1 MSSPL
6 LQGTYY
12 PTTLK
17 SIIKNSLLHASI
29 RKGPVDIVIQLL
41 EIGADTEQ
49 NGCCHKTPI
58 IAAIESDHIDIL
70 TLLVKLVL
78 MFIIM
83 YALNCSNKNRRLM
96 LEILLKCG
104 VDPTLPDH
112 FEYTVM
118 HRAVHER
125 NTDVLRDLL
134 SLGVLPMI
142 SGSRSIPC
150 ALYLM

>member
-1 MSSPL
+1 MLP
-6 LQGTYY
+6 YY
-12 PTTLK
+12 VK
-17 SIIKNSLLHASI
+17 VHYKNSLLHAAI

-58 IAAIESDHIDIL
+58 IAAIEIDDIDIL
-70 TLLVKLVL
+70 TLLLKLVL

-83 YALNCSNKNRRLM
+83 YALNCSNKNQRLM

-104 VDPTLPDH
+104 VDPILPDH

-118 HRAVHER
+118 HRAVQKYRCIER
-125 NTDVLRDLL
+125 ST
-134 SLGVLPMI
+134 I
-142 SGSRSIPC
+142 SGCIANDIR
-150 ALYLM
+150 